1 MAEAVEMEDVNKE
14 VAADLA
20 AEDTATTE
28 PSSEE
33 TNEEEAAEEEVET
46 EGKDESAEDE
56 KAEEEVAEETEA
68 PKGKVTAEERKAAL
82 SSEIRELVATR
93 EGLRSAIAAENAKVY
108 APQTADELIAG
119 GIDPTTARMEALE
132 QRTQMAEFNAHVA
145 DLNANLNAEALQVM
159 HDFPVFDPQSP
170 QYDKTLAERATGVY
184 TQAANQQ
191 VDPRT
196 GLIVQ
201 SNALPYNIYKAF
213 AEIHAMG
220 SQNGKVSG
228 QQAAEKMLA
237 ATEPTSSLAPKTPKE
252 DPFLKGLMPNA

>member
-20 AEDTATTE
+20 AEDTAATE

-56 KAEEEVAEETEA
+56 EAEETEA
-68 PKGKVTAEERKAAL
+68 PKGKVTAEERKAAI
-82 SSEIRELVATR
+82 SSEIRKLVATR

-170 QYDKTLAERATGVY
+170 QYDKNLAERATNVY